1 MPIPTAA
8 GEVTAVAEAPV
19 EIDYRYVECGQLGAL
34 ETTHP
39 MVSRMG
45 SSDEHYPSNVVALRA
60 CPDAYPGFPCYF
72 YLHRGDRIV
81 ASLAALPDVLTADG
95 RSIPWA
101 WTASFFTS
109 PDCRG
114 LGLGAK
120 LWAAATR
127 TLHER
132 GITVGGAFANP
143 VTTHICERMGFTIM
157 DRVPRLLL
165 LKSARPFLSQHVRTK
180 LVVSLLN
187 GSYKAVAGGI
197 RALTRTLDRDSRT
210 ERLSLVNSN
219 DVAMLERA
227 AAPSYDRG
235 MHFNDSWNKF
245 AWKVAH
251 CRNSDVHLIRR
262 RSSQDV
268 LARFVVKT
276 RRVTGTFAE
285 KYTGFRL
292 MTLMDYALFGE
303 PGKGYDALADAVVK
317 QFWDSDAE
325 VLETVSASPDLNAR
339 LRRKFMIPGGQG
351 VAFWFKA
358 APGVTMPPDAAVITN
373 WHFTHFCTDAFSF
386 G

>member
-1 MPIPTAA
+1 MTGNLPGEMSLSAA
-8 GEVTAVAEAPV
+8 GAPG
-19 EIDYRYVECGQLGAL
+19 EFEYKYLEYGQLGAL

-39 MVSRMG
+39 TLFRLG
-45 SSDEHYPSNVVALRA
+45 CAEDHYPSNLVALRG
-60 CPDAYPGFPCYF
+60 CPDVYDSFPCYF
-72 YLHRGDRIV
+72 YLHSGDRIV
-81 ASLAALPDVLTADG
+81 ASLAALPDVLTAEG
-95 RSIPWA
+95 QQVPWA
-101 WTASFFTS
+101 WAASFFTS

-132 GITVGGAFANP
+132 GITIGGAFANP
-143 VTTHICERMGFTIM
+143 VTTHICRRMGFTIM

-165 LKSARPFLSQHVRTK
+165 LKSAGPFLSQHVPSRL
-180 LVVSLLN
+180 LVSVLDA
-187 GSYKAVAGGI
+187 SYKAVATGI
-197 RALTRTLDRDSRT
+197 RALTLTRKWDSCT
-210 ERLSLVNSN
+210 KPLSLAQS
-219 DVAMLERA
+219 DDTARLET
-227 AAPSYDRG
+227 AAPCYDRPL
-235 MHFNDSWNKF
+235 HFNDRWDKF

-251 CRNSDVHLIRR
+251 CRDSQVHLISH
-262 RSSQDV
+262 RSSDDV
-268 LARFVVKT
+268 LVRFVVKT
-276 RRVTGTFAE
+276 RNVTGTFAE

-292 MTLMDYALFGE
+292 MTLMDYVLFGE
-303 PGKGYDALADAVVK
+303 PETSYHALADVLVR

-325 VLETVSASPDLNAR
+325 VLETVSASHQLNAR

-358 APGVTMPPDAAVITN
+358 APGISMPPSAGLIHN